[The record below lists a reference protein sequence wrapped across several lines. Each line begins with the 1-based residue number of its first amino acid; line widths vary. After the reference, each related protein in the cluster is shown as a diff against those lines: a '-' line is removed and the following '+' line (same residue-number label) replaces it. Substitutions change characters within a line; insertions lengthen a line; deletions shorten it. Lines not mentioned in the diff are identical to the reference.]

1 MQPPDSPEHILLVD
15 DNPSN
20 LRLLSQIPG
29 VGKKIAERLVL
40 ELSKKNVGL
49 NVGLNV
55 ALNRS
60 EKATIGIL
68 LEDAYVTADDIARK
82 LEVTKRTAERALSGL
97 QKKGYIERI
106 GSKRDGAWR
115 VVKQ

>member
-1 MQPPDSPEHILLVD
+1 MITTNVFEIEENLIRCTIPFDS
-15 DNPSN
+15 
-20 LRLLSQIPG
+20 R
-29 VGKKIAERLVL
+29 VL

-49 NVGLNV
+49 NVGFNV

-68 LEDAYVTADDIARK
+68 LEDAYVTANDIARK

>member
-1 MQPPDSPEHILLVD
+1 M
-15 DNPSN
+15 
-20 LRLLSQIPG
+20 
-29 VGKKIAERLVL
+29 
-40 ELSKKNVGL
+40 GL
-49 NVGLNV
+49 NVGLNKT
-55 ALNRS
+55 

-68 LEDAYVTADDIARK
+68 LEDAYVTADDIAQK

-106 GSKRDGAWR
+106 GSKRDGSWR